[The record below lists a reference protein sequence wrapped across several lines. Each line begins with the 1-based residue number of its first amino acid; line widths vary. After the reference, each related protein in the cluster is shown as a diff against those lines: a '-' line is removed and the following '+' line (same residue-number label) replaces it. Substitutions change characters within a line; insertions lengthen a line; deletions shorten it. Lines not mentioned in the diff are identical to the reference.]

1 MGRGNDIKM
10 KITQPLLYY
19 KDTSNFLHL
28 SIFHPLYQTHIV
40 KIIYLLYPHN
50 IFYPSN
56 QAAPLSHFPSRMT
69 KANKRGQM
77 HKLCYCMA
85 SPIPP
90 HQCNPQHNHIE
101 HTLTSKYSHTHSQ
114 IYLTQSPNQSITL
127 FNHKWKTIFKSP
139 HTIDQ
144 NPNPNPNPNP
154 ETHSKSLHPLH
165 HFPLKAQTIKLQ
177 ARTHTNTSLLW
188 HNTHCHRGLQL
199 LP

>member
-56 QAAPLSHFPSRMT
+56 QAAPLSHFPSHMT

-101 HTLTSKYSHTHSQ
+101 HTLTSKYSHT
-114 IYLTQSPNQSITL
+114 LTNLSHPKPKPI
-127 FNHKWKTIFKSP
+127 HYTIQP
-139 HTIDQ
+139 
-144 NPNPNPNPNP
+144 
-154 ETHSKSLHPLH
+154 
-165 HFPLKAQTIKLQ
+165 
-177 ARTHTNTSLLW
+177 
-188 HNTHCHRGLQL
+188 
-199 LP
+199 